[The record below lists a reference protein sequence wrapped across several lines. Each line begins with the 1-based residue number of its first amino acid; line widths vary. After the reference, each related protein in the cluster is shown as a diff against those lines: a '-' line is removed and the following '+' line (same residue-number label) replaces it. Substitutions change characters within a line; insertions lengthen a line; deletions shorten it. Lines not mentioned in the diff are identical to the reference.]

1 MINSLKNHSVFIL
14 YLGLSLSGSVLAED
28 QGQRVPDEFESSGG
42 LGLGL
47 GNSGT
52 ASDTGL
58 AAVRNNP
65 AMLALEKQYSVS
77 AGYHWPS
84 VGREFWQA
92 GAVDSKTSRTSAGLL
107 YSTGK
112 DKYVSQAE
120 VGEDEANRFKS
131 YYDSPIKFRAAGAL
145 AQQFANMAVGLGVGY
160 VEGYQ
165 PENEK
170 DLAKEPE
177 LVKGVVFGFGVAGLL
192 SPALRFSASVE
203 NFNNNKLKDL
213 APKTWRA
220 GVSWNGLYP
229 GLLVNADYRQRDRVL
244 QERLVSRKGE
254 LNLAEDGQEL
264 SRPEKMVTGSFSM
277 AFQKA
282 FRLLGAYGQD
292 ISGTGRKSISG
303 GIALVNQAVSLSYL
317 VGKPYMTD
325 KRIHQAVNLS
335 MQVSI

>member
-1 MINSLKNHSVFIL
+1 MTITIKNTSIL
-14 YLGLSLSGSVLAED
+14 MFCFGLSLGPGAFAKD
-28 QGQRVPDEFESSGG
+28 QGQRVPDEFESAGG

-84 VGREFWQA
+84 AGREFWQA

-120 VGEDEANRFKS
+120 LKDKDEDRFKTF
-131 YYDSPIKFRAAGAL
+131 YDSPIKFRIAGAL
-145 AQQFANMAVGLGVGY
+145 AQQFSNLAVGLGVGY
-160 VEGYQ
+160 VEGYH
-165 PENEK
+165 PEDEK
-170 DLAKEPE
+170 HLEKEPE
-177 LVKGVVFGFGVAGLL
+177 LIKGVLFGFGLAGML

-203 NFNNNKLKDL
+203 NFNNQKLKDL
-213 APKTWRA
+213 APKTYRA

-229 GLLVNADYRQRDRVL
+229 GLLVNADYKQRDRVL
-244 QERLVSRKGE
+244 QERLVSKGDE
-254 LNLAEDGQEL
+254 LSLAEDGEGL
-264 SRPEKMVTGSFSM
+264 SGPEKMVTGSFSM
-277 AFQKA
+277 AFQQA
-282 FRLLGAYGQD
+282 FRLLGSYGQD

-303 GIALVNQAVSLSYL
+303 GIALVNQSVSLSYL
-317 VGKPYMTD
+317 VGKPYMSD